1 VALGLGGIHRA
12 VDLGTIRI
20 DQGAR
25 NLVIDQYQNVQRL
38 DVFDLQ
44 GRAMIRVAALTR
56 STLDLAEVHTVVF
69 LCQLHAE
76 RGVVVKRLFLE

>member
-1 VALGLGGIHRA
+1 MQR
-12 VDLGTIRI
+12 VD
-20 DQGAR
+20 A
-25 NLVIDQYQNVQRL
+25 
-38 DVFDLQ
+38 FDLQ
-44 GRAMIRVAALTR
+44 GRVMIRVAALTR